1 MHLDEMYKDDQFPD
15 IGYYVEEEKTIWRIF
30 PFNLI
35 SMLFNFIG
43 SVITT
48 IAIFIFLGVASVFW
62 KLLML
67 KDFLS
72 RHRKSKRVDYLIGLL
87 RRKYAA

>member
-15 IGYYVEEEKTIWRIF
+15 IGYYVKEEKTIWRIF

-43 SVITT
+43 SALTT
-48 IAIFIFLGVASVFW
+48 IVIFIFIGVAGIFW
-62 KLLML
+62 KFLML
-67 KDFLS
+67 KDSLS
-72 RHRKSKRVDYLIGLL
+72 RQRRSKIDTV
-87 RRKYAA
+87 